1 MKKTL
6 AVSLIIM
13 TLLCGWQPETQ
24 YLVVVDKPAGEVVQV
39 IDGKYHCIVRASQIP
54 DGATIKSALPTFQ
67 TLGQFHD
74 YAKVGKELRELE
86 AKYPGRCS
94 VYDIGDSIEGRDILA
109 LRFQPSKPAPAILF
123 VGEHHAREWMSVE
136 VPMALA
142 KLFAENPKKDQ
153 RIEQWL
159 SQYDIWIVPM
169 LNPDGHQYSINKDR
183 LWRKNRRPLVAAFG
197 VDLNRNYAYK
207 WSNMGASGNFES
219 DIYQGADEFSE
230 PETQAIKN
238 LTDNIPVFGAITF
251 HTYGN
256 MIIHSW
262 NYGYEKAPYSEKLER
277 IGQAMAK
284 LSGPN
289 DDPKGKKSEYL
300 YEVMEGSK
308 LYPAS
313 GDMCDYLYSTW
324 GAPTYTYEMT
334 RSAGGFVNDESEIQ
348 PTVDLVVPMALELFD
363 ALPKEF
369 CMVYGKA
376 TDNNGN
382 PVAIDLFYK
391 NIEFA
396 IKTDPQTGRFHHVL
410 PKGQGFIRYKLGS
423 KDAILKVDFQKD
435 TNILNLIVGKA
446 DVFDLSGDVVDSSG
460 QPSKAIVSLFDQKNT
475 EISSF
480 KNVAHFTFKSVPSGS
495 YILKVLGVDQTR
507 EYQITLSRNLSITV
521 TAN

>member
-1 MKKTL
+1 MKKIL
-6 AVSLIIM
+6 AVSLIFM

-67 TLGQFHD
+67 ALGQFHD

-86 AKYPGRCS
+86 VKYPGRCS

-109 LRFQPSKPAPAILF
+109 IRFQPLKPAPAILF

-142 KLFAENPKKDQ
+142 KLFAENPEKDQ

-169 LNPDGHQYSINKDR
+169 LNPDGHQYSIDKDR

-230 PETQAIKN
+230 PETQAIRN
-238 LTDNIPVFGAITF
+238 LADNIPVFGAITF

-262 NYGYEKAPYSEKLER
+262 NYGYEKAPYFEKLR
-277 IGQAMAK
+277 NIGLAMAK

-289 DDPKGKKSEYL
+289 NDSESKKTDYL

-348 PTVDLVVPMALELFD
+348 PTVDLVVPMALEFFD

-376 TDNNGN
+376 TDGNGN
-382 PVAIDLFYK
+382 PVATDLFYK

-410 PKGQGFIRYKLGS
+410 PKGQGFIRYKVNG
-423 KDAILKVDFQKD
+423 KDTILKVDFQKD
-435 TNILNLIVGKA
+435 TNILNLIVGKS

-460 QPSKAIVSLFDQKNT
+460 QPFKAIVSLYDQKNT
-475 EISSF
+475 EIALF
-480 KNVAHFTFKSVPSGS
+480 KNVSHFSFKSVPSGS
-495 YILKVLGVDQTR
+495 YILKVLGIDQVR